1 MVTMLG
7 TATVIKDEIEM
18 RAATR
23 RINRKYGAED
33 DAWSKNHLRA
43 YQHRSTT
50 HR

>member
-33 DAWSKNHLRA
+33 DAWSKNILVHIDIG
-43 YQHRSTT
+43 STT